1 MSDVYSRVAVLVPCL
16 DEEVTVGKVVDDFR
30 RALPGAVVYVY
41 DNASSDSTAL
51 VAAAHGAF
59 VVHEPRR
66 GKGNVVRSMFRD
78 VEADCYLMVD
88 GDDTYPAESA
98 PALVAPVLNR
108 EADMVV
114 GDRIAD
120 GSCAAENKRP
130 FHGLGNNLVR
140 RAIKCAFG
148 VSYGDVMTGYRA
160 MSRDF
165 VKTFPVLS
173 DGFQVET
180 ELSVHAADHRMRV
193 VDVPVAYRDRPEG
206 SASKLDTLSGGARV
220 LAMIASMFR
229 DYRPMAFFSL
239 VSALLLALGLA
250 LGVPVVGE
258 YMSSGVVERLPT
270 AILAAALVSLSALS
284 LACGLV
290 LDSVAKSSRRQWEL
304 EGYRVQAMPQG

>member
-1 MSDVYSRVAVLVPCL
+1 MSDSYSRVAVLIPCL
-16 DEEVTVGKVVDDFR
+16 DEEVTVGGVVDGFR

-78 VEADCYLMVD
+78 IDADCYLMVD
-88 GDDTYPAESA
+88 GDDTYPAEAA
-98 PALVAPVLNR
+98 PTLVAPVLNG

-120 GSCAAENKRP
+120 GSYAAENKRP
-130 FHGLGNNLVR
+130 LHGFGNALVR
-140 RAIKCAFG
+140 RAIKLAFG

-206 SASKLDTLSGGARV
+206 SSSKLDTLSDGVRV

-229 DYRPMAFFSL
+229 DYRPMTFFSIAAALFL
-239 VSALLLALGLA
+239 VVGLA
-250 LGVPVVGE
+250 LGVPVVAE
-258 YMSSGVVERLPT
+258 YMSTGLVERLPT
-270 AILAAALVSLSALS
+270 AFLAATLVSLSALS

-304 EGYRVQAMPQG
+304 GAYRAR